1 METSFLIQDLTTI
14 VVTASLVSI
23 VFSFLKWPSILGY
36 LLSGLIVG
44 PYITSNFGIRD
55 AVSVQSISELGVIF
69 LMFCIGLEF
78 DLKKLKQKKMM
89 KKNCWEFLHDFGIIF
104 QFLLHYQA
112 SFEALACFL
121 NYNSLMYVPLED
133 VNQLKFLCEKNS
145 FEVLVQEL

>member
-44 PYITSNFGIRD
+44 PYVTSNFCIQD
-55 AVSVQSISELGVIF
+55 AASVQSISELGVIF

-78 DLKKLKQKKMM
+78 DLKKLRQTLFPSILAMFFQCVM
-89 KKNCWEFLHDFGIIF
+89 AFFLGAMVCHCITINMIIDFLFAQID
-104 QFLLHYQA
+104 
-112 SFEALACFL
+112 ST
-121 NYNSLMYVPLED
+121 MR
-133 VNQLKFLCEKNS
+133 
-145 FEVLVQEL
+145 